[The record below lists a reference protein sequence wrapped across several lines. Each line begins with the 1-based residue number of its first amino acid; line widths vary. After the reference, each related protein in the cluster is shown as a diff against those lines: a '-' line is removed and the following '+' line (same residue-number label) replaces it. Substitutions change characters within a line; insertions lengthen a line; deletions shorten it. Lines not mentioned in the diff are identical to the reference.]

1 MIKRLKELRL
11 NRNLTQTKLAENFGI
26 TYSNIGEWERG
37 KSEPSSEMLINL
49 ANFFECSVDYL
60 LGREDDFGNV
70 TVTSPATEELTY
82 LEKKL
87 LTAFSKLDPDEKEKI
102 LSDTEYFANKHTQ
115 NGAIRKTYGA

>member
-1 MIKRLKELRL
+1 MLKLKELRVEL
-11 NRNLTQTKLAENFGI
+11 GLTQREFANKIGLDAH
-26 TYSNIGEWERG
+26 NIGDWERG
-37 KSEPSSEMLINL
+37 KCEPSIFWIEKIADVFNISI
-49 ANFFECSVDYL
+49 DYL

-115 NGAIRKTYGA
+115 NGAIRKPYGA